1 VPLFEVSRQ
10 GKDCVSITHT
20 SNKPTSYVVLRS
32 HLRCTRSRVDCRG
45 IGPFVFVLQ
54 LHARS
59 ESLCGV
65 TLRVGAVPTLPTS
78 CSCFIP
84 IQLLCYVASIKDSL
98 SPSLRLHPVVG
109 RPLGSSMSSIH
120 CASTKFFHPVQSMM
134 FLIHLV
140 LLRDLS
146 LSSLSSTMCSR
157 KQS

>member
-1 VPLFEVSRQ
+1 MPLFEVSRQ

-32 HLRCTRSRVDCRG
+32 HLRCIRSRVDCRG
-45 IGPFVFVLQ
+45 IGPFVFILQ

-98 SPSLRLHPVVG
+98 SPSLCLHPVVG
-109 RPLGSSMSSIH
+109 RVLKSAISSIH
-120 CASTKFFHPVQSMM
+120 CAFTKFHPVQSMM
-134 FLIHLV
+134 LLIHFL

-146 LSSLSSTMCSR
+146 LSLLSSTVCSS
-157 KQS
+157 KPS